1 MGTRFVPVPDLET
14 AAALISEGLLWFR
27 DSTGDM
33 VWLGQRIR
41 SATNRDMWCADMR
54 MYGTLQED

>member
-1 MGTRFVPVPDLET
+1 MGTRFVPVPDWET

-27 DSTGDM
+27 GSSEDM
-33 VWLGQRIR
+33 VWLGLASR
-41 SATNRDMWCADMR
+41 SATNRDAWCSDMQ

>member
-1 MGTRFVPVPDLET
+1 MGTRFVPVPDWET
-14 AAALISEGLLWFR
+14 AAALVSEGLLWFR

-33 VWLGQRIR
+33 VWLGQQIR
-41 SATNRDMWCADMR
+41 SATNRDAWCSDMR

>member
-1 MGTRFVPVPDLET
+1 MGTRFVPVPDWET

-27 DSTGDM
+27 GSSEDM
-33 VWLGQRIR
+33 VWLGQQIR
-41 SATNRDMWCADMR
+41 SATNRAGWCADMR